1 MLLFTRQPL
10 KFIHTP
16 GNSDNLVPQYQLII
30 KRMLQLDQNEFGQ
43 FRERF
48 LKTYSVSQPDKLL
61 SEAMGEAELEAK
73 ILFAWQQYLAD
84 QHLAEFAEIFP
95 VYAKMPPVMVAL
107 FDTDCTHWGAPYPMP
122 DIVYPS
128 DYPLVHYR

>member
-10 KFIHTP
+10 KLIHTP
-16 GNSDNLVPQYQLII
+16 GNSEKLSPNI

-128 DYPLVHYR
+128 DYQLVHYR